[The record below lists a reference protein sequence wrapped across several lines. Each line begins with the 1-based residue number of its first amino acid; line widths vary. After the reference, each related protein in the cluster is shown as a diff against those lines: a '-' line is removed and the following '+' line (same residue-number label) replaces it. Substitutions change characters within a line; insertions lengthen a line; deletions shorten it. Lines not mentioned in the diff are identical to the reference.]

1 VATVAGGTELIVL
14 GRATDN
20 VWFLVQG
27 DFGQGWLNSQ
37 FTLFRGD
44 YSTVPVI
51 TELIIV
57 DNSNLGQGGGV
68 AAPNPSSVVSGRHVT
83 GVSLIGRN
91 LMQNPD
97 YNSLVL
103 SSSVP
108 NDPNTIYPL
117 LATQVTNGTT
127 WYLVDIPNV
136 GRGWMD
142 GVTFRIL
149 QCGNDQVG
157 VAIDQTPITF
167 DGISTQQ
174 SFIIDFDTEF
184 YIVGR
189 RDQFAIIELVDGT
202 TGYFLAASIAPRTGV
217 TNICTGVT
225 APVGGT
231 TGGTTTGGT
240 TTGGTTTGGTAAPIT
255 GNRIVVNTGNLNVR
269 SGPSAAFSTIATVPG
284 GTELAVI
291 GRAPDGVWYYVE
303 GSFGRGWVNNQFVL
317 FRGDYATVPV
327 LDITG
332 N

>member
-1 VATVAGGTELIVL
+1 MVATVAGGTELIVL

-37 FTLFRGD
+37 FSLFRGD

-51 TELIIV
+51 RDLIIIT
-57 DNSNLGQGGGV
+57 NTGNPGQGGG
-68 AAPNPSSVVSGRHVT
+68 APAPNPSTIASGRQVT

-91 LMQNPD
+91 LKQSPSYD
-97 YNSLVL
+97 SLTL

-117 LATQVTNGTT
+117 LATQEVNGTL
-127 WYLVDIPNV
+127 WYLVDIPNI

-142 GVTFRIL
+142 GVVLRAL
-149 QCGNDQVG
+149 QCGNEQVG
-157 VAIDQTPITF
+157 IAIDQTPITF
-167 DGISTQQ
+167 DGISNQQ
-174 SFIIDFDTEF
+174 SFIINFDTEF

-189 RDQFAIIELVDGT
+189 KNDFAIIELVDGT
-202 TGYFLAASIAPRTGV
+202 TGYFRASSIGARTGV
-217 TNICTGVT
+217 TNICTGVST
-225 APVGGT
+225 VVGGT
-231 TGGTTTGGT
+231 SGTGTGTGTSTGSVT
-240 TTGGTTTGGTAAPIT
+240 VAPIT
-255 GNRIVVNTGNLNVR
+255 GNHVVINTGNLNVR
-269 SGPSAAFSTIATVPG
+269 SGPSAAFSTVATVPG

-303 GSFGRGWVNNQFVL
+303 GAFGRGWVNNQFVL
-317 FRGDYATVPV
+317 FRGDFATVPV